1 MARGQ
6 QKQWNQ
12 SQIDKSNAGLT
23 AAKGYGTQ
31 ASGENPASQFQ
42 AIADNPMSPEER
54 AGRLSATGSAYDAL
68 GEKAGE
74 RTAATRNSAGYG
86 ALLDELSRGKARD
99 VGTVNSQ
106 LDTEAF
112 NRKMAALQG
121 KGQIYGTDVS
131 AQTSLLHPGQPDF
144 QPGFWDRFIMTAMGN
159 ANKAATM
166 GAEGG

>member
-1 MARGQ
+1 MGRGQ

-12 SQIDKSNAGLT
+12 SQIDKSNAGLA

-42 AIADNPMSPEER
+42 TIADNPMSPEER

-121 KGQIYGTDVS
+121 KGQIYGTDVN
-131 AQTSLLHPGQPDF
+131 AQTNLLRPESPNF
-144 QPGFWDRFIMTAMGN
+144 QPGPWASLLNSVIGGAG
-159 ANKAATM
+159 AVGAAYA
-166 GAEGG
+166 GK